1 MDVRI
6 ETSIVPSV
14 KVSDNT
20 PCNISYIPK
29 NTIAVVGNLAKLPE
43 GAKLLNDWVIEFTSA
58 NLVDSVLPIDH
69 GLDRMPSFISV
80 MDDTGS
86 YVFPSGV
93 VSVDRQNVLLSLR
106 GFTVRGTWRA
116 RLA

>member
-6 ETSIVPSV
+6 ETIDIPSV
-14 KVSDNT
+14 RVSDNT
-20 PCNISYIPK
+20 PCNISYVPT
-29 NTIAVVGNLAKLPE
+29 NTIAVVGNIAKLPD
-43 GAKLLNDWVIEFTSA
+43 GANLLNDWVVEFTSA

-80 MDDTGS
+80 MDETGA

-93 VSVDRQNVLLSLR
+93 VSVDRQNVLLSLK
-106 GFTVRGTWRA
+106 GFTIRGTWRA